1 MTLTTRPLITIAM
14 AALISG
20 CSSSSPTP
28 QPQATLSAVDSA
40 FILGAG
46 QASNAEI
53 AAAKLAEQKSQNPDV
68 ISFAQEMINDHTAEN
83 AALVPLA
90 AATGTAAPTG
100 VNAMQQA
107 TAQTLM
113 GLAGTAF
120 DAAYVNTEIA
130 GHQMNL
136 TNNYAPEISS
146 GTNGGLVA
154 YAKKYQ
160 PQVAMHLQMVQAIK
174 AKDNF

>member
-1 MTLTTRPLITIAM
+1 MAIAVTLSA
-14 AALISG
+14 
-20 CSSSSPTP
+20 CSSGSPTLTP
-28 QPQATLSAVDSA
+28 QPQVTLSAVDSA

-68 ISFAQEMINDHTAEN
+68 ISFAQEMITDHTAEN
-83 AALVPLA
+83 AALAPVA
-90 AATGTAAPTG
+90 ASAGTSAPTG

-107 TAQTLM
+107 TAVTLM
-113 GLAGTAF
+113 ALVGTAF
-120 DAAYVNTEIA
+120 DSAYINSEIA

-136 TNNYAPEISS
+136 TNNYAAEIAS
-146 GTNGGLVA
+146 GTNAAVVA

-160 PQVAMHLQMVQAIK
+160 PQVAMHLQMAQAIK
-174 AKDNF
+174 AKYSF